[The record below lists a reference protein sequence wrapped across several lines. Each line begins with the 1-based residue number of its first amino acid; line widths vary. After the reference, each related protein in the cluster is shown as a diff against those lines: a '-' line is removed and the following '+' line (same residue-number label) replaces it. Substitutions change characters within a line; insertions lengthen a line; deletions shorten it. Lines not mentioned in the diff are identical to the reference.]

1 MICKPFSLFNWIG
14 NHDMSRANTG
24 SEQIRWPQQCP
35 GLVVVR
41 EFGNLRIFC
50 PLDSYQ
56 LPIPLWTGKDGWAGI
71 SWLSSP
77 RGLWGDLN
85 AGFYWRSSDSQG
97 GVHKVFMSTQD
108 QVRSPHFL
116 NQYSF

>member
-14 NHDMSRANTG
+14 NQDMSRANTG
-24 SEQIRWPQQCP
+24 FEQTRWPQQCS

-41 EFGNLRIFC
+41 DFGNLRIFC

-56 LPIPLWTGKDGWAGI
+56 LPILSGRVRI
-71 SWLSSP
+71 LWLSSP
-77 RGLWGDLN
+77 RGLWGDLK

-97 GVHKVFMSTQD
+97 GVDS
-108 QVRSPHFL
+108 S
-116 NQYSF
+116 

>member
-1 MICKPFSLFNWIG
+1 MVCKPFSLFNWIG
-14 NHDMSRANTG
+14 NQDMSRANTG
-24 SEQIRWPQQCP
+24 SEQTDWLQQCL

-41 EFGNLRIFC
+41 EFGNLRIFR

-56 LPIPLWTGKDGWAGI
+56 LPIPLWTGI

-85 AGFYWRSSDSQG
+85 AGFYRRSSDSQG
-97 GVHKVFMSTQD
+97 GVDS
-108 QVRSPHFL
+108 S
-116 NQYSF
+116 